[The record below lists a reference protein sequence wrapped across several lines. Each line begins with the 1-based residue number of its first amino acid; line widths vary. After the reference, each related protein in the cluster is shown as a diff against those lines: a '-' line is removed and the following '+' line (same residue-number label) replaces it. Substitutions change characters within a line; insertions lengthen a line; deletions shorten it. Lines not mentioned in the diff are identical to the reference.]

1 MGGSMKISLRQK
13 NNHEKAHRIRVGS
26 LNLLTNY
33 FLTGTIQLTKL
44 VSLNN
49 SISCASDVIGGE

>member
-1 MGGSMKISLRQK
+1 MRSKLRQVGIR
-13 NNHEKAHRIRVGS
+13 EKARRIRAGS
-26 LNLLTNY
+26 SNTLIDY

-49 SISCASDVIGGE
+49 NILRASVVIGRE